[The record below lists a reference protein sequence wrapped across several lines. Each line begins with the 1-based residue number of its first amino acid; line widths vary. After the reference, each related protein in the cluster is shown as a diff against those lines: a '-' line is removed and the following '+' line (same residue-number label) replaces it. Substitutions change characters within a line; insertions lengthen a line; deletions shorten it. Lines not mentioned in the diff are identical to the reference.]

1 MRVQK
6 LSLLLFVFLT
16 VMAQAPL
23 VIAQMVGGTI
33 SGDVVDA
40 GGAALAGANVRIR
53 NDETGSERQ
62 FTTTASGTFSAPSVA
77 VGAYTVAVTR
87 EGFAPVTR
95 TGVGLTVG
103 QNVQLHLTL
112 TVGNVQQ
119 SVTVVDTPSVVET
132 STLQTQGLVDERQLK
147 ELPLNGRSFD
157 QLIQLN
163 PASVSYT
170 TQRSGGVGTSNS
182 SVGNMFSVSGRRPQD
197 NLFLLNGIEY
207 TGASLIN
214 VTPGGTS
221 GQLLG
226 VDAVR
231 EFNVVS
237 DTYGA
242 NYGKRAGA
250 QISIITASGGNKVHG
265 SAYEFLRNSAL
276 DARNYFD
283 QSRIPEFQRNDFGAA
298 LGGPLRHDKVFGFGN
313 YEGYRQN
320 LGISAV
326 SFVPDDTSR
335 ASAVASV
342 KPLLALWPVANGPEL
357 LNANGTPSGIAE
369 AFANPLQHVREDF
382 GTTRIDANLSQNDLL
397 FGVYTVDDSDANT
410 PSQNPYSTIFERLRE
425 QVVSAQEQHVFSPNL
440 LNTLRV
446 GYSRAA
452 YDFTG
457 QAPASVPGWV
467 AGKPVGAVVIAGST
481 ASNGASQVTLAGAN
495 TGSNNQAVR
504 NLYTLD
510 EHMFWTRGRHQLE
523 FGVWLQRLQS
533 NDNLAQNQY
542 GQASFATLSSFLL
555 GNVATFTVVPAP
567 TALGWRSLFGA
578 GFIEDAWKVT
588 PRLELR
594 AGLRSESTNGWNEVH
609 GRASNYDFTNGVINT
624 TPTIGKSALTDNRAR
639 FMPEPRVG
647 IAYDVFGT
655 GKTAVRAGFGVHR
668 ALLDALDYRL
678 DQTAPF
684 NTTLSFSNTTVDKLP
699 RLASGT
705 ASGSGQISPSNVQ
718 RDIAT
723 PTVLSWTFKLEQQ
736 IAPATSLTIGYVG
749 SHGYHQILSEDQNIP
764 ATVVCPSASCP
775 ASLAAGTIY
784 YPTTTK
790 ANPNVANTT
799 SWVSQGVSNY
809 NALEVDVRRQLSH
822 GFQLRGV
829 YTFASNLDDGSAWNT
844 SVSANTP
851 AYVMYPGNPGLDYG
865 PAATNIRHAGAING
879 TWELPFSH
887 VLQGNAFSRQVV
899 DGWSLSGITTLQ
911 SGFPLSPQLGY
922 NPTGNGDTRNPIRP
936 NLNPD
941 FHGPLYSKSVKQ
953 WFNPAAF
960 SAPYPGTFGSV
971 GRDTLTGPG
980 LKELDLSVFK
990 NTTIHERLRAQFR
1003 AEFFNVLNHANF
1015 TTPNPVVYSSGPTPK
1030 APTAAAALSP
1040 TAGVI
1045 SATSTTS
1052 RQVQFGLKILF

>member
-1 MRVQK
+1 M
-6 LSLLLFVFLT
+6 
-16 VMAQAPL
+16 
-23 VIAQMVGGTI
+23 
-33 SGDVVDA
+33 
-40 GGAALAGANVRIR
+40 
-53 NDETGSERQ
+53 
-62 FTTTASGTFSAPSVA
+62 
-77 VGAYTVAVTR
+77 
-87 EGFAPVTR
+87 
-95 TGVGLTVG
+95 
-103 QNVQLHLTL
+103 
-112 TVGNVQQ
+112 
-119 SVTVVDTPSVVET
+119 
-132 STLQTQGLVDERQLK
+132 
-147 ELPLNGRSFD
+147 
-157 QLIQLN
+157 
-163 PASVSYT
+163 
-170 TQRSGGVGTSNS
+170 
-182 SVGNMFSVSGRRPQD
+182 
-197 NLFLLNGIEY
+197 
-207 TGASLIN
+207 
-214 VTPGGTS
+214 
-221 GQLLG
+221 
-226 VDAVR
+226 
-231 EFNVVS
+231 
-237 DTYGA
+237 
-242 NYGKRAGA
+242 
-250 QISIITASGGNKVHG
+250 
-265 SAYEFLRNSAL
+265 
-276 DARNYFD
+276 
-283 QSRIPEFQRNDFGAA
+283 
-298 LGGPLRHDKVFGFGN
+298 
-313 YEGYRQN
+313 
-320 LGISAV
+320 
-326 SFVPDDTSR
+326 
-335 ASAVASV
+335 
-342 KPLLALWPVANGPEL
+342 
-357 LNANGTPSGIAE
+357 
-369 AFANPLQHVREDF
+369 
-382 GTTRIDANLSQNDLL
+382 
-397 FGVYTVDDSDANT
+397 
-410 PSQNPYSTIFERLRE
+410 
-425 QVVSAQEQHVFSPNL
+425 
-440 LNTLRV
+440 
-446 GYSRAA
+446 
-452 YDFTG
+452 
-457 QAPASVPGWV
+457 PGWV

-542 GQASFATLSSFLL
+542 GQASFSTVSSFLL

-594 AGLRSESTNGWNEVH
+594 AGLRSESTNGWNEEH
-609 GRASNYDFTNGVINT
+609 GRASNYDFTDGVINT
-624 TPTIGKSALTDNRAR
+624 TPTIGSSALSENRAK

-647 IAYDVFGT
+647 IAYDVFGN

-705 ASGSGQISPSNVQ
+705 ATGSGQISPSNVQ

-799 SWVSQGVSNY
+799 SWVSQGISNY

-851 AYVMYPGNPGLDYG
+851 AFVMYPGNPGLDYG

-953 WFNPAAF
+953 WFNPDAF

-980 LKELDLSVFK
+980 LTELDLSVFK
-990 NTTIHERLRAQFR
+990 NTTIHEHLRAQFR

-1030 APTAAAALSP
+1030 TPTAAAALSP

-1045 SATSTTS
+1045 SATATTS
-1052 RQVQFGLKILF
+1052 RQVQFGLKLLF